1 MGEKMTDS
9 LRLDGKIAMVT
20 GAGSGMGAA
29 HAEILAERGAHVIV
43 QDVDADGRAPKQ
55 ADAIAAAGG
64 SAEAMV
70 GDVSDT
76 PDLKAK
82 IADAIDRHGRI
93 DILVNNAGISGR
105 QTPFLEIDEDFFDRM
120 FQVHVKGAF
129 FASQAVIPAMRE
141 AGYGK
146 IVNISSNFAM
156 HGGQGMAHYTS
167 AKGALLGLT
176 KVLAR
181 EFGPDGIRVNA
192 VAPGLV
198 RTPMTERLG
207 DVGFE
212 TFRVNVPI
220 QRLAVPRD
228 VAEAVAFLASPASD
242 MITGQT
248 ISPSGGDPIVGI

>member
-1 MGEKMTDS
+1 
-9 LRLDGKIAMVT
+9 MVT

-43 QDVDADGRAPKQ
+43 QDVGGDDRAAQVADGITDK
-55 ADAIAAAGG
+55 GG
-64 SAEAMV
+64 QAEAMV

-82 IADAIDRHGRI
+82 IADAIERHGRI

-129 FASQAVIPAMRE
+129 FASQAVVPAMQA

-146 IVNISSNFAM
+146 IINISSNFAM
-156 HGGQGMAHYTS
+156 HGGTGMAHYTS

-181 EFGPDGIRVNA
+181 EFGADGIRVNA

-198 RTPMTERLG
+198 HTAMTDRLG
-207 DVGFE
+207 EEGFE
-212 TFRVNVPI
+212 AFRVNVPI
-220 QRLAVPRD
+220 KRLAVPRD
-228 VAEAVAFLASPASD
+228 VAETVAFLASPASD

-248 ISPSGGDPIVGI
+248 ITPSGGDPIVGY

>member
-1 MGEKMTDS
+1 MDS
-9 LRLDGKIAMVT
+9 MSLNGRVALVT

-43 QDVDADGRAPKQ
+43 QDLGGDDRAAQVVDGITDK
-55 ADAIAAAGG
+55 GG
-64 SAEAMV
+64 TAEAMV

-76 PDLKAK
+76 PDLKAR
-82 IADAIDRHGRI
+82 IADAISRHGKI
-93 DILVNNAGISGR
+93 DILINNAGISGL
-105 QTPFLEIDEDFFDRM
+105 QTPFLEIDEDFFNRM
-120 FQVHVKGAF
+120 FAVHVKGAF
-129 FASQAVIPAMRE
+129 FASQAVIPAMQA

-146 IVNISSNFAM
+146 IVNISSNFAL
-156 HGGQGMAHYTS
+156 HGGTGMAHYTS

-198 RTPMTERLG
+198 RTPMTDRLG
-207 DVGFE
+207 DDGFDA
-212 TFRVNVPI
+212 FRANVPI
-220 QRLAVPRD
+220 GQLAVPRD
-228 VAEAVAFLASPASD
+228 VAETVAFLAAPASD

-248 ISPSGGDPIVGI
+248 ITPSGGDPIVGI